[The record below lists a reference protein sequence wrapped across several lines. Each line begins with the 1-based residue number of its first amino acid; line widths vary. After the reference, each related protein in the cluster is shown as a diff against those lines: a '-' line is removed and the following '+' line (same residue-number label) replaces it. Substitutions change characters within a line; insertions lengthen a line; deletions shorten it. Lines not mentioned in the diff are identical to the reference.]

1 MRSEIVSTA
10 RPTTLRLVGFVCLA
24 AGAIAAGAGATR
36 EWVAIGFPDDAG
48 GALDVPINGTDVWEG
63 KVVLFAAIAA
73 LLGLLAM
80 RLATSG
86 ARRRALATLLIVFGL
101 ACAVLPTLVAL
112 RAEDRFGGAGAVDRM
127 AESLA
132 ADADLPEDV
141 IRRQLAEE
149 FERSLRVDVEP
160 WPWVTAGGGV
170 LLMAGGVLG
179 IAWARERAAAAS
191 TRDEEPPEA
200 GREPGSER

>member
-1 MRSEIVSTA
+1 MRSEIASTA
-10 RPTTLRLVGFVCLA
+10 RPTALRLVGFLCLA

-36 EWVAIGFPDDAG
+36 EWATIGFADDPE
-48 GALDVPINGTDVWEG
+48 GALEVPINGTDVWDG
-63 KVVLFAAIAA
+63 KVVLFAAVAA

-80 RLATSG
+80 RLSTSG
-86 ARRRALATLLIVFGL
+86 ARRRALATLLIALGL

-141 IRRQLAEE
+141 VREQLAEE
-149 FERSLRVDVEP
+149 FRRSLRVGVEP
-160 WPWVTAGGGV
+160 WPWVAAGGGV

-179 IAWARERAAAAS
+179 IAWARQRAAVSADAPNV
-191 TRDEEPPEA
+191 EPP
-200 GREPGSER
+200 EPGSEP